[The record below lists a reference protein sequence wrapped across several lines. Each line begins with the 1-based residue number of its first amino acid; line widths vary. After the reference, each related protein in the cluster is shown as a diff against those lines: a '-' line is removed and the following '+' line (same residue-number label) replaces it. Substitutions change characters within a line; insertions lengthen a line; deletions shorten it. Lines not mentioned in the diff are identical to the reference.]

1 MRLQM
6 IEFHTR
12 YNNAIAVEAPRGL
25 RSRILSRGRGWL
37 YEIGNSFNVDFEL
50 VEEGVVIIRGP
61 TPGIED
67 AKKAFM
73 SHFVDVKR
81 KVRMS
86 EQRLKRGSDVS
97 LA

>member
-1 MRLQM
+1 M
-6 IEFHTR
+6 IKFHTR

-25 RSRILSRGRGWL
+25 RSRIQNRGRGWL

-61 TPGIED
+61 NPGIED

-73 SHFVDVKR
+73 SHFRDVKR
-81 KVRMS
+81 KV
-86 EQRLKRGSDVS
+86 KRIYRNSKFNDCDVLS
-97 LA
+97 A